1 MDLYGGLPPEL
12 EYFQH
17 KRPDDPRVRDSAT
30 LWVMDQGG
38 ALALPRVTLDA
49 IGSAWHQPNLQLNL
63 VLADGRSANLWASA
77 SGTVHADAQ
86 GRAIARDAGS
96 LRFRCHEPF
105 QHWSLSFDGAINLS
119 ALNHSTTTA
128 TTETSKPASL
138 SFHLDAHMC
147 VPPWLMGGLS
157 EEASEAMRAG
167 GAAALMGGVR
177 YEQLCRIRGWLR
189 LDQRDYPFCGTGM
202 RVRRQGIRQMNT
214 ALGHCQL
221 SALFPSGKAFG
232 AIVMAPGPDEPPVFN
247 EAFLYTPHE
256 GRTPAHIVTAPWMTR
271 LSPGDEDANLVLE
284 TPQGNVTIEGR
295 TLLSLLDDEYFE
307 MAATAVLQQG
317 TARYRWDGEET
328 IGLLERCSLRSELD

>member
-189 LDQRDYPFCGTGM
+189 LDQRDYPLLRHRHARATSGHSADEHSTRTLPALRSLSF
-202 RVRRQGIRQMNT
+202 RQGLRCHRD
-214 ALGHCQL
+214 G
-221 SALFPSGKAFG
+221 SGA
-232 AIVMAPGPDEPPVFN
+232 
-247 EAFLYTPHE
+247 
-256 GRTPAHIVTAPWMTR
+256 RR
-271 LSPGDEDANLVLE
+271 
-284 TPQGNVTIEGR
+284 
-295 TLLSLLDDEYFE
+295 
-307 MAATAVLQQG
+307 ATCFQ
-317 TARYRWDGEET
+317 
-328 IGLLERCSLRSELD
+328 